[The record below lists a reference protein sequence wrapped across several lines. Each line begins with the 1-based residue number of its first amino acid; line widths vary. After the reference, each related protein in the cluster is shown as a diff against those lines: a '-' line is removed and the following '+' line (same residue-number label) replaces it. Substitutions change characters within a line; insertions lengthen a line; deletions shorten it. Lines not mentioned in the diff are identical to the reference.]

1 MNVSKHPIRSWK
13 APATIV
19 RLRWVALSVMVF
31 TTGAAH
37 YLGALTDAL
46 PLYTVIAALAVANA
60 VLAFHTRR
68 GRKAPGG
75 PEGQIIL
82 DLVALTALLH
92 FAGGVG
98 NPLVVLYVVHAI
110 LGAMLLPRRQSF
122 WMAGL
127 GCVLFKLMAL
137 SELFGLL
144 EHHPLRLVQ
153 AAPGLSTT
161 LAKDATYVMALAG
174 VCVVMIGTA
183 VFFVSNVMESLRERE
198 NEVRRAHG
206 RLQAAIDGIQD
217 VIVLFDGAGR
227 PIADNRRSHATPGA
241 SRTTGGKANPR
252 SASERGSHEMVR
264 WPYATVDAAQVGRA
278 LRDSE
283 GLVWT
288 DEQEVG
294 ERFLRHRFFP
304 VDTSRSDGGMVWVA
318 EDVTDKRR
326 LEELSRHRQRM
337 AAAGMLATGV
347 AHEVRNPLASI
358 SAVLE
363 DLKNSAA
370 DPLLAE
376 DLHMVGQHVF
386 RIDRILNQLLGFAR
400 PPSEERNLVDVNEV
414 LREALAVVRFDRRCR
429 AAAIEENLATGL
441 PRVSASRDELV
452 QVFVNLALNA
462 LDAMPKG
469 GILHVSSRASV
480 DGVRLQFRDTG
491 RGMAEGIFRL
501 IFDPFFTTKTPGE
514 GAGLGLSVSD
524 SIVQSHGGHIA
535 VESEEGKGAVF
546 TVHLPRSIME
556 AGVRVPIELAAVK
569 EQTLAK
575 SSPAGRGP
583 RLE

>member
-1 MNVSKHPIRSWK
+1 
-13 APATIV
+13 
-19 RLRWVALSVMVF
+19 
-31 TTGAAH
+31 
-37 YLGALTDAL
+37 
-46 PLYTVIAALAVANA
+46 
-60 VLAFHTRR
+60 
-68 GRKAPGG
+68 
-75 PEGQIIL
+75 
-82 DLVALTALLH
+82 
-92 FAGGVG
+92 
-98 NPLVVLYVVHAI
+98 
-110 LGAMLLPRRQSF
+110 
-122 WMAGL
+122 
-127 GCVLFKLMAL
+127 
-137 SELFGLL
+137 
-144 EHHPLRLVQ
+144 
-153 AAPGLSTT
+153 
-161 LAKDATYVMALAG
+161 
-174 VCVVMIGTA
+174 
-183 VFFVSNVMESLRERE
+183 
-198 NEVRRAHG
+198 
-206 RLQAAIDGIQD
+206 
-217 VIVLFDGAGR
+217 
-227 PIADNRRSHATPGA
+227 
-241 SRTTGGKANPR
+241 
-252 SASERGSHEMVR
+252 MVR